1 MWSGIRNMISV
12 VLPVYNEEEGIKEIV
27 NNIKDVM
34 DSYKC
39 EIIAVDDGS
48 KDNSGKILD
57 GIDGIKV
64 IHNPYNLG
72 YGASI
77 KTGIRAAKGD
87 WILIVDSDGT
97 YPVKAIPEL
106 IHYTKEYDM
115 VVGARTKKN
124 VKVPLL
130 RRPAKLFLGALAN
143 FLTGRKIADFNSGLR
158 IFKKDI
164 AIEFFHLFPSGF
176 SFTTT
181 LTLACLTNDYTV
193 KYVPI
198 DYYKRKGASTINP
211 LKDFIGFTALIFR
224 IVTYFRPFRMFSS
237 IAFALFL
244 IALLVF
250 FYSMF
255 VLGRVMDIATIVIA
269 LSSLQVFLFGLLAE
283 LVVKRK

>member
-1 MWSGIRNMISV
+1 M
-12 VLPVYNEEEGIKEIV
+12 
-27 NNIKDVM
+27 
-34 DSYKC
+34 
-39 EIIAVDDGS
+39 
-48 KDNSGKILD
+48 
-57 GIDGIKV
+57 
-64 IHNPYNLG
+64 
-72 YGASI
+72 
-77 KTGIRAAKGD
+77 
-87 WILIVDSDGT
+87 
-97 YPVKAIPEL
+97 
-106 IHYTKEYDM
+106 
-115 VVGARTKKN
+115 
-124 VKVPLL
+124 
-130 RRPAKLFLGALAN
+130 
-143 FLTGRKIADFNSGLR
+143 
-158 IFKKDI
+158 
-164 AIEFFHLFPSGF
+164 FPSGF